1 VVNEDY
7 LILDAERKIKRYV
20 AKKAERLLAE
30 QCTFLNQLAI
40 FASAHLSMIV
50 T

>member
-1 VVNEDY
+1 VVTEDY
-7 LILDAERKIKRYV
+7 LILDAEKKIKRYV

-40 FASAHLSMIV
+40 LASAHLSMIV